1 MYYTDQK
8 YVPVYDRL
16 RQDSIKNWNQLM
28 AFHDYSWQDFPET
41 GISIGAYIIFYQGS
55 PIDHDT
61 HITVPVTQ

>member
-1 MYYTDQK
+1 
-8 YVPVYDRL
+8 
-16 RQDSIKNWNQLM
+16 M